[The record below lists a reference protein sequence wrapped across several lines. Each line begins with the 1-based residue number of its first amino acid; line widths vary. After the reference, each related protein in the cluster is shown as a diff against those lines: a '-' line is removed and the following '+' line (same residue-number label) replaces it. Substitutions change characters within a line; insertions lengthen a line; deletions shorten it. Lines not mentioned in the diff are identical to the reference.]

1 MRLGPKRGSIMVE
14 AMEEA
19 MAMAEAGFQ
28 SWWRRGSI
36 MVEEADGGGGDGRG
50 GEVMEEEVVA
60 SLEPGRRPSRR
71 QAEARARRA
80 AIGAPSIE
88 RGALSAV
95 PVRDACM

>member
-1 MRLGPKRGSIMVE
+1 MVE